1 MSHEIVKIIVFYI
14 VFFDE
19 VMSHLSRSQG
29 YAGDV
34 LTQIKYTWTDDNQ
47 LHINIRAT
55 STISTPINIT
65 NYCLFN
71 LAGHVRYKY
80 TL

>member
-1 MSHEIVKIIVFYI
+1 
-14 VFFDE
+14 
-19 VMSHLSRSQG
+19 MSHLSRDEV
-29 YAGDV
+29 YPGDV

-55 STISTPINIT
+55 STKSTVINIT

-71 LAGHVRYKY
+71 LAGHVRIKRRA
-80 TL
+80 LISSRMIIFIW